1 MKKETSAERF
11 IRIKEVQF
19 LTGRARSTIYGDPNF
34 PKPIKLSHR
43 ECAWLES
50 EVTAWMQQRID
61 RRKVA
66 SSRHW
71 D

>member
-1 MKKETSAERF
+1 MKQERATERF

-19 LTGRARSTIYGDPNF
+19 MTGRARSTIYGDPNF

-50 EVTAWMQQRID
+50 EVTAWMQKRID
-61 RRKVA
+61 RRRL
-66 SSRHW
+66 S
-71 D
+71 